1 MMTEGLPLPWPVSSL
16 QVTAAEGVAMIKQG

>member
-1 MMTEGLPLPWPVSSL
+1 MITEGLPLSWPVFPL